1 MQHPVVSQEEWL
13 KSRKAHLAREKEF
26 SKLRDKLA
34 EERRALPWVKV
45 EKNYVFDTPAGKKSL
60 SELFD
65 GRSQLIVQHF
75 MFAPGWD
82 AGCIGCSFGADHVDG
97 ANQHIAQ
104 HDVKYVAVS
113 RAPLAMLQAYRKR
126 MGWKFDWVS
135 SAGSD
140 FNFDYHVSFT
150 PEEIARG
157 KAQYNYATI
166 DNTMEELPGYSV
178 FCKNDKGEI
187 FHTYSSY
194 GRGNEE
200 LIGAYVFLDMTP
212 KGRNENGLHKN
223 LMDWVK
229 RHDEYGG
236 DAQPKSCCA

>member
-13 KSRKAHLAREKEF
+13 KARKAHLAREKEL

-34 EERRALPWVKV
+34 EERRALPWIKV

-97 ANQHIAQ
+97 ANQHLAQ
-104 HDVKYVAVS
+104 HDVKYVAVA
-113 RAPLAMLQAYRKR
+113 RAPLAVLQAYRKR
-126 MGWKFDWVS
+126 MGWQFDWVS

-157 KAQYNYATI
+157 KAEYNYATI

-178 FCKNDKGEI
+178 FCKNGKGEI

-200 LIGAYVFLDMTP
+200 LIGTYVFLDMTP
-212 KGRNENGLHKN
+212 KGRNENGPHNN

-229 RHDEYGG
+229 RHDEYGSA
-236 DAQPKSCCA
+236 AQPKSCCG